1 MKPEDKFIEL
11 IAEKYSLV
19 NIPKDKVVELDLGCG
34 KGSFTTKLAE
44 KYPERLIYAVDV
56 MLGRL
61 RKLHKRNERSEIKNM
76 YLLRCEAW
84 HLINQS
90 IPDSSLNRI
99 HILCPDPWP
108 KTRHK
113 GNRLVSSEFVGRLYN
128 KLKKNGV
135 FHFSSDDVPYFTLA
149 QDVLSKSELFI
160 RDDSRLNDISG
171 IKTDFEERWNDMG
184 LEVFHSAWI
193 KKSI

>member
-1 MKPEDKFIEL
+1 MKPEDQFIEF
-11 IAEKYSLV
+11 IAEKYSQ
-19 NIPKDKVVELDLGCG
+19 ISIDKDKITELDLGCG
-34 KGSFTTKLAE
+34 KGSFTTQLAT
-44 KYPERLIYAVDV
+44 KYPDRVIFAADI

-61 RKLHKRNERSEIKNM
+61 RKLYKRNERSGIKNM
-76 YLLRCEAW
+76 RLLRCEAW

-108 KTRHK
+108 KSRHK
-113 GNRLVSSEFVGRLYN
+113 GNRLVSSEFVSRLYN
-128 KLKKNGV
+128 KIKENGV
-135 FHFSSDDVPYFTLA
+135 FHFSSDDIPYFTLA
-149 QDVLSKSELFI
+149 LEVLGKSGLFI
-160 RDDSRLNDISG
+160 RDDSKLNDISN
-171 IKTDFEERWNDMG
+171 IKTDFEERWNEMG